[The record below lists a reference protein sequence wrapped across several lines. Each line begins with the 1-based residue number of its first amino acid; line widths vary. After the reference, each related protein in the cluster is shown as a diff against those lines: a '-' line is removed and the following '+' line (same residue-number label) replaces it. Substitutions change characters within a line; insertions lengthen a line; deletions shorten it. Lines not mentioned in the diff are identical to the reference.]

1 MELRQLRTFLAVG
14 RLLSFYRAA
23 EALHYAQSTVSAQI
37 RALEEE
43 FGLPLFDRLGRKV
56 VLTAAGE
63 SLMQYAEKML
73 AIEEETRS
81 GVAAWKEQKGTIAL
95 RVPETIGTCLLPEAL
110 GAFHRSYPSI
120 GLDISTCALYTLK
133 QEFRSGVTDLAF
145 LIADSISAAELAV
158 EAIGF
163 LRIVAVCAREHGRAA
178 ATSFTLADL
187 AGGTLLLPKQ
197 DCSYKMAIDRELT
210 EQDIRLGARMEM
222 TSVATI
228 RQCAIHGMGIAIL
241 PEIAVREDI
250 RAGLLHR
257 LPWEDEGREQAVLML
272 WHKNKWISGPL
283 AMLMNEARKCVGR
296 LTGCRDACLAGLSG
310 QDLLREDARD

>member
-23 EALHYAQSTVSAQI
+23 ETLHYAQSTVSAQI

-43 FGLPLFDRLGRKV
+43 FGVPLFDRLGRKV

-73 AIEEETRS
+73 AVEEETRS
-81 GVAAWKEQKGTIAL
+81 GVAAWKEQKGTITL
-95 RVPETIGTCLLPEAL
+95 RVPETVGTCLLPEAL
-110 GAFHRSYPSI
+110 NAFHRSYPSI

-163 LRIVAVCAREHGRAA
+163 LRIVAVCAQTHGRAA
-178 ATSFTLADL
+178 ASFTLADL
-187 AGGTLLLPKQ
+187 AGKTLLLPKQ

-210 EQDIRLGARMEM
+210 ERDIRLAARMEM

-272 WHKNKWISGPL
+272 WHKKKWISGPL
-283 AMLMNEARKCVGR
+283 AMLMDEARKCVGR
-296 LTGCRDACLAGLSG
+296 LTDCHDACLPGLSG
-310 QDLLREDARD
+310 QDLLRDDARD